1 MTASPLSPAD
11 TRARVNARLP
21 RRGWRA
27 LAMAGL
33 MLLAPVF
40 IVHAQAEAPVKGEIK
55 VTTDGG
61 FVRLVFLFEKE
72 VPASIELTYP
82 IIVVTFKKPVAIAV
96 DRLNASAPDTISAAR
111 LDPDGTS
118 IRIALKREVKLN
130 SIPVA
135 ERLYVDLLPANWTG
149 IMPGLPREV
158 VTELATRALEAERQ
172 LRLQR
177 FQPKEK
183 KPEAIRVKVATQ
195 PTLKSIDADVEDDST
210 SVTFAFNGAPQV
222 RTFREDR
229 SIVVDVEHDGGKPK
243 QAAGEGAKPEQEP
256 KQATAP
262 AIEPPET
269 VPTKDVAAESPP
281 KNEVAEVPAAAPAEA
296 ASKAD
301 TKPVIAET

>member
-1 MTASPLSPAD
+1 M
-11 TRARVNARLP
+11 
-21 RRGWRA
+21 
-27 LAMAGL
+27 
-33 MLLAPVF
+33 LAPAF
-40 IVHAQAEAPVKGEIK
+40 IGRAQAEAPVKGEIK

-82 IIVVTFKKPVAIAV
+82 IMVVTFKKPVAIAV

-158 VTELATRALEAERQ
+158 VDGTCQPRARSRTSIAPATVPAQGEEARGDPRQ
-172 LRLQR
+172 GRDPADLHPLRLLDAGYGQCGAR
-177 FQPKEK
+177 TRDGKLTLDFDQPIKWDLADAK
-183 KPEAIRVKVATQ
+183 AALP
-195 PTLKSIDADVEDDST
+195 PTLQSIDADVEDDST

-229 SIVVDVEHDGGKPK
+229 SIVVDVDHDGGKPK
-243 QAAGEGAKPEQEP
+243 QAAGEGAKPEQAA
-256 KQATAP
+256 QAGHRPGDRA
-262 AIEPPET
+262 AR
-269 VPTKDVAAESPP
+269 DRARQGCRRRAAAEERGSRG
-281 KNEVAEVPAAAPAEA
+281 AGRRAG
-296 ASKAD
+296 
-301 TKPVIAET
+301 